1 MDSVG
6 CVPLLTSTLV
16 FSPSLDLVSHTW
28 PEPPGMQIPILKIGC
43 HISPFIVLPA
53 VSCFFRMINWN
64 LFPKR

>member
-53 VSCFFRMINWN
+53 V
-64 LFPKR
+64 